1 MPPDPA
7 PTPAASPPAVTPPAV
22 TPRFWFPTKRY
33 GWGWGP
39 PVTWEGWVV
48 LVEFIVLVSVAAWR
62 FPPERSLPM
71 FLGSITTISAVVIGI
86 CFWKGE
92 PPRWRWGD

>member
-1 MPPDPA
+1 M
-7 PTPAASPPAVTPPAV
+7 SPPAQPPPSMK
-22 TPRFWFPTKRY
+22 PRYWFLMKRY

-48 LVEFIVLVSVAAWR
+48 LVEYIVLLWAAAWR
-62 FPPERSLPM
+62 FAPDRSVPM
-71 FLGSITTISAVVIGI
+71 FIGSVSAVSAVLIGI